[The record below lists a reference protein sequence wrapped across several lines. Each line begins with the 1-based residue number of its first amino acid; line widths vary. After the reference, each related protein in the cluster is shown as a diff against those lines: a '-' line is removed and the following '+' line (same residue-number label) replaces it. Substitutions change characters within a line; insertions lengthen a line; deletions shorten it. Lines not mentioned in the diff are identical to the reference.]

1 MSNSWRVG
9 KCDVVWYVLTV
20 RHYSDR
26 KGMQS
31 QSMLPQDLTLKAIIK
46 DHLSNDYIY
55 QERQELADT

>member
-9 KCDVVWYVLTV
+9 KCDVVWYVFTM

-31 QSMLPQDLTLKAIIK
+31 QPMLPQDLALKAIIK
-46 DHLSNDYIY
+46 DHLSNGYIY
-55 QERQELADT
+55 QKRQELADT